1 MEGENMEM
9 DQMGGY
15 NAGGMGM
22 ANPIMGNQA
31 AP

>member
-1 MEGENMEM
+1 MEGENMDM

-22 ANPIMGNQA
+22 ANPGMGQA